1 MARRSSR
8 LRISEDVV
16 PISELK
22 AHAAEWMRKAA
33 ETGAPVVVTQN
44 GRAAA
49 VLLSPRAYDD
59 LTERARFV
67 AAVEE
72 GLADSEAGRT
82 SSHADVAREMAE
94 RLGRKRR

>member
-1 MARRSSR
+1 M
-8 LRISEDVV
+8 
-16 PISELK
+16 SELK
-22 AHAAEWMRKAA
+22 AHAAAWMRKAA
-33 ETGAPVVVTQN
+33 ETGAPLVVTQN

-49 VLLSPRAYDD
+49 VLLSPQAYDD

-82 SSHADVAREMAE
+82 TSHAEVAREMGV
-94 RLGRKRR
+94 GRKRR